1 MKTKKFSLLVVAL
14 LIVSVVLGIAKV
26 NAQTLIETTTATG
39 ISNTLDGAPSVGAPA
54 IRDRIRADLDA
65 KIQNARNN
73 QEVRNQMLEN
83 GYRIGTSSPR
93 PPLKNPPKLEKLGT
107 TSPYIYPQINK
118 NDEMERQGLQ
128 NKIENRAENRV
139 GEKVE
144 KRDTDNDDKTR
155 SMAIELLKEKRDNLG
170 KNLEVALKN
179 LVELRKRISS
189 RVEKDRLASKDL
201 TKVKEQLAIAD
212 AKLAIA
218 KQAVQAVK
226 SYTPSQ
232 SETVIN
238 STSTPRLLPANSIN
252 LEKIRTLVNSAQ
264 TAIKDAH
271 SALNDVV
278 VAIAKISGANIQKDR
293 VATST
298 RTTSTQATSSLS
310 PSPTP
315 NQ

>member
-1 MKTKKFSLLVVAL
+1 MKTKKFSLLVVTL

-83 GYRIGTSSPR
+83 GYRIATSSPR

-107 TSPYIYPQINK
+107 TSPYIYPRINK

-128 NKIENRAENRV
+128 NKIENRAENRT
-139 GEKVE
+139 GERVE
-144 KRDTDNDDKTR
+144 DRDR
-155 SMAIELLKEKRDNLG
+155 ALGIELLKEKRDNLG

-189 RVEKDRLASKDL
+189 RIEKDRLSGKDL
-201 TKVKEQLAIAD
+201 TKVKELLAIAD
-212 AKLAIA
+212 SKLAIA

-232 SETVIN
+232 GETVIN

-264 TAIKDAH
+264 TAIRDAH
-271 SALNDVV
+271 KALNDVV
-278 VAIAKISGANIQKDR
+278 VAIAKISGANIPKDR

-298 RTTSTQATSSLS
+298 RTTSTQATPSLS
-310 PSPTP
+310 PSPTT